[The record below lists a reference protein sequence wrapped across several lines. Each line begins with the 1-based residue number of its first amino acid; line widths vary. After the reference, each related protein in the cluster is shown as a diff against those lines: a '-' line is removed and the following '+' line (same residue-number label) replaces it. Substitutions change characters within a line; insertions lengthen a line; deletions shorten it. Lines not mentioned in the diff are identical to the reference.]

1 MKNKSLKIV
10 LIQISL
16 IEKLTDFCDKTENEN
31 DYKKKRFIEKRYK
44 ERKTNKFAK

>member
-31 DYKKKRFIEKRYK
+31 DYKKKKIFK
-44 ERKTNKFAK
+44 ETI